1 MTLSSIFLGLFEN
14 PKWSF
19 LAVDDAEKMSAKG
32 DGSKL
37 RQTVAI
43 LTNVAHVSAP
53 FLSVFLIVHL
63 SAPALAILGGSNLSS
78 NVMVGDTIVKLVTMG
93 SRFEL

>member
-1 MTLSSIFLGLFEN
+1 MILSGIFLGFFEK

-19 LAVDDAEKMSAKG
+19 LAADGAEQMSAKG

-37 RQTVAI
+37 RQTVAV

-53 FLSVFLIVHL
+53 FLSIFLIVHL
-63 SAPALAILGGSNLSS
+63 SAPALANVGGSSLSS
-78 NVMVGDTIVKLVTMG
+78 NVMVGDTITKLVTM
-93 SRFEL
+93 R